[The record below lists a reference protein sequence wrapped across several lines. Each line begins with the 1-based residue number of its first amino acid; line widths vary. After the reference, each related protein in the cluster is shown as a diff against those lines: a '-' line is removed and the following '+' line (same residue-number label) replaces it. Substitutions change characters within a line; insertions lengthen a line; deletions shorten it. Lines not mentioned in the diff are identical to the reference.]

1 MRNIKILVVDDEKIV
16 RDSLYNW
23 FTQEG
28 YSVKTA
34 SDAYEA
40 LKILQEETFH
50 IALVDIKMPKM
61 DGLTLL
67 KKIKEIDENLV
78 IIIITA
84 YPSVDSAVDALKHGA
99 FDYLVK
105 PIDSD
110 QLDHIIRNAVS
121 QKMLIDENVRLKR
134 ELERAYEIEGIVGE
148 SSQIKEVIKLVKQVA
163 PTDVPV
169 LIIGESGTG
178 KELVARAIH
187 MMSKRKYF
195 PFVAINIGAL
205 PEGLQESELFGH
217 EKGAFTGAIYRRKGK
232 IEIADGG
239 TLFIDEVATMSIKT
253 QIDLLRVLETK
264 RFTRIGGNT
273 EIEVD
278 FRLICATNKDLEE
291 EVKKGNFR
299 EDLFFRI
306 NVFPIKLP
314 PLRERKSDIPLLVMH
329 FIEKYNKK
337 MNKNFKG
344 VTDEAMEI
352 LQKYNWPGNVRELE
366 NAIERAMVVGKEP
379 LITAEDLPIKLKE
392 ENFEEIGSLEE
403 MEKKYI
409 IKVLKKTNWNISQA
423 SEILKIDRKTLYN
436 KMKKYGIVKE

>member
-1 MRNIKILVVDDEKIV
+1 MRKINILVVDDEKVV
-16 RDSLYNW
+16 RESLYNW

-28 YSVKTA
+28 YAVKTA

-40 LKILQEETFH
+40 LKILQEEVFD
-50 IALVDIKMPKM
+50 IVLVDIKMPKM

-67 KKIKEIDENLV
+67 RKIKEIDQNLL

-84 YPSVDSAVDALKHGA
+84 YPSVDSAVDALKQGA

-105 PIDSD
+105 PIDPD
-110 QLDHIIRNAVS
+110 QLNHIIRNAVS
-121 QKMLIDENVRLKR
+121 QKILIDENIRLKS
-134 ELERAYEIEGIVGE
+134 ELERAREIEGIVGQ
-148 SSQIKEVIKLVKQVA
+148 SPQMKEVITLVKQVA
-163 PTDVPV
+163 STDVPV

-178 KELVARAIH
+178 KELIAKAIH
-187 MMSKRKYF
+187 MMSKRRYF

-239 TLFIDEVATMSIKT
+239 TLFIDEVATMSMKT

-264 RFTRIGGNT
+264 KFTRIGGNT
-273 EIEVD
+273 EIESD

-306 NVFPIKLP
+306 NVFPIHLP

-344 VTDEAMEI
+344 VTDEAMDI
-352 LQKYNWPGNVRELE
+352 LYNYHWPGNVRELE
-366 NAIERAMVVGKEP
+366 NAIERAMVIGKEP
-379 LITAEDLPIKLKE
+379 LITPQDLPIKLKE
-392 ENFEEIGSLEE
+392 EVEEIESLEE
-403 MEKKYI
+403 MEKRYI
-409 IKVLKKTNWNISQA
+409 LKVLKKTNWNISRA

-436 KMKKYGIVKE
+436 KMKKYGIERE

>member
-40 LKILQEETFH
+40 LKILQEEAFH

-105 PIDSD
+105 PIDPD

>member
-16 RDSLYNW
+16 RESLYNW
-23 FTQEG
+23 FSQEG
-28 YSVKTA
+28 YIVRTA

-40 LKILQEETFH
+40 LKILQEEVYH
-50 IALVDIKMPKM
+50 IVLVDIKMPRM

-78 IIIITA
+78 VIIITA

-105 PIDSD
+105 PIDPD
-110 QLDHIIRNAVS
+110 QLNHIIRNAIS
-121 QKMLIDENVRLKR
+121 QKMLIDENIRLKR
-134 ELERAYEIEGIVGE
+134 ELERVYEIEGIVGE
-148 SSQIKEVIKLVKQVA
+148 SLPIKEVIKLVKQVA

-379 LITAEDLPIKLKE
+379 LITGEDLPIKFKE
-392 ENFEEIGSLEE
+392 EVEEIGSLEE
-403 MEKKYI
+403 IEKKHI
-409 IKVLKKTNWNISQA
+409 LKVLKKTNWNISQA